1 MDLEALLDLEPTG
14 GDSFA
19 GIGREYPWGGLF
31 GGHIVA
37 QALRAA
43 AHTVGDEFLPHSLRA
58 YFIRRGNNQ
67 ERVHY
72 SADRVRDGRS
82 FCTRRV
88 LATQHDEAILNL
100 EASFQCAE
108 ETMDVSPVDLAD
120 DFPSP
125 DSLPDASWSPL
136 FQRRSLEMGDAFL
149 TSRGGIGR
157 TAAWMRATQP
167 LNGELLNRCALA
179 YMSDDLPTESV
190 VNGIPEIRRASDEG
204 RRFSASLDHTIWFH
218 RPIVAHEWH
227 LYEMSCLNYVNGRG
241 LAHGYVFTANGEHVA
256 TVAQETLVRIR
267 PA

>member
-1 MDLEALLDLEPTG
+1 MKFDGLLDLEPTG
-14 GDSFA
+14 GDSFT

-37 QALRAA
+37 QALCAA
-43 AHTVGDEFLPHSLRA
+43 ASTVSEEFLPHSLRA
-58 YFIRRGNNQ
+58 YFIRRGDNQ
-67 ERVHY
+67 RQVHY
-72 SADRVRDGRS
+72 EVDRVRDGRS

-88 LATQHDEAILNL
+88 LSTQDGGAILNL
-100 EASFQCAE
+100 EASFQRAE
-108 ETMDVSPVDLAD
+108 TTMDVSPVRLAE

-125 DSLPDASWSPL
+125 ESFPDTSWSPL
-136 FQRRSLEMGDAFL
+136 FERRSLEMSDAFL
-149 TSRGGIGR
+149 TSREGIGR
-157 TAAWMRATQP
+157 TAAWMRTIQP
-167 LNGELLNRCALA
+167 LESELLNRCALA

-190 VNGIPEIRRASDEG
+190 VNGIPELRHASDEG

-218 RPIVAHEWH
+218 RPVRAHDWH

-241 LAHGYVFTANGEHVA
+241 LAHGYVFTADGGHVA